1 MKLRVIEYLGYGNA
15 FDALSL
21 GTFACYGVRNV
32 SNVLELIASILILH
46 LEPHAEV
53 QDQCCGSSSGG

>member
-32 SNVLELIASILILH
+32 SNLLEFIASFSI
-46 LEPHAEV
+46 
-53 QDQCCGSSSGG
+53 